1 MAQILG
7 FAALL
12 GLEEALVQGFHKAS
26 VLIECLKGLLSRGFG
41 VWVPVLGT
49 YYESQRCIVLIE
61 TFD

>member
-1 MAQILG
+1 MFRRASKQVRKVLPMRLYG
-7 FAALL
+7 F
-12 GLEEALVQGFHKAS
+12 
-26 VLIECLKGLLSRGFG
+26 GFG